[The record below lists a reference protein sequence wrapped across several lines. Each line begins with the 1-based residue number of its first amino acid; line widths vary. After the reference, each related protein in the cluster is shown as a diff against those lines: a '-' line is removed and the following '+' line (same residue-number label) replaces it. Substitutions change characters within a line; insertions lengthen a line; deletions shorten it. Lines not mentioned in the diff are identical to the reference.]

1 LIQEKTGAKLDTSN
15 SDSCNIVGSADE
27 VAAAEIAVRELL
39 DKGYTAL
46 QYDDFQEHFVA
57 VHPSAFPDIIGKE
70 GCVIRALKDQL
81 GVSVNIPS
89 GAPKDAKP
97 EKKYKITLAGKN
109 ADVER
114 AKEAINNIVMY
125 YHDPITHPGYIHEEL
140 EVPTWQLSFLIGSK
154 GSELRHIQNNY
165 KVRVYVP
172 RPASVNDKVV
182 IVGEQYGVERAKTYV
197 DKLLWNAEHST
208 KGRDRQDQADDGWG
222 GEEVEEDWMKQYM
235 YDRKK

>member
-1 LIQEKTGAKLDTSN
+1 
-15 SDSCNIVGSADE
+15 
-27 VAAAEIAVRELL
+27 
-39 DKGYTAL
+39 
-46 QYDDFQEHFVA
+46 
-57 VHPSAFPDIIGKE
+57 
-70 GCVIRALKDQL
+70 
-81 GVSVNIPS
+81 
-89 GAPKDAKP
+89 
-97 EKKYKITLAGKN
+97 
-109 ADVER
+109 
-114 AKEAINNIVMY
+114 
-125 YHDPITHPGYIHEEL
+125 
-140 EVPTWQLSFLIGSK
+140 VPTWQLSFLIGSK